1 MCHVSKNKEGF
12 LNWAIKAG
20 WYPYL
25 KEQYEEA
32 EAMHWRTLQGRRR
45 LGQTTLVSVSHLGL
59 VSESQG
65 KRGEA
70 EALEGHEKA
79 L

>member
-1 MCHVSKNKEGF
+1 MIKLTYIIAWDKTWADCQVLLPHTKEIMCHVSKNKEGF

-32 EAMHWRTLQGRRR
+32 EAMH
-45 LGQTTLVSVSHLGL
+45 
-59 VSESQG
+59 
-65 KRGEA
+65 
-70 EALEGHEKA
+70 
-79 L
+79 